1 LVADIRSCNQKEDI
15 LGQRKINQV
24 EKAVDNERV
33 FLDHYAWLRQKAQVL
48 FRGAIG
54 DADDLVHDL
63 YVNFVQSGARP
74 DLEDPDRLRG
84 YLNRALEN
92 FFVSKTRRNGCDA
105 LSGLIVSDFDTIE
118 YALTAVDRSQLLVV
132 RSDLATICEY
142 ACIRRWSHRGA
153 SVLIL
158 RFFLGYFPSEIAEML
173 QSKRSAVD
181 QLTKTGRLEARA
193 YLTRPGSL
201 VFMGDKPQAPPLFP
215 PYLPD
220 NPADLNA
227 ELRRR
232 LFSETEGACFS
243 PTEISDRYS
252 APSRSPFST
261 LELAHL
267 VSCSSCLDRVNEA
280 LNLPSLSMRFFSDS
294 NEPRDGDPSS
304 PGPSAPG
311 SPTRDADTSGHKQA
325 DLHRRLREVFEHR
338 PETLQVAVNGTVVG
352 STLVA
357 SSFNEIKL
365 KLELL
370 HPEFIE
376 VLSEQGRRLLYLD
389 LTKSID
395 VVTGPESAEVR
406 LSDNRCLRAE
416 MTWGAGVPV
425 VHVTYQDPLMDDEPD
440 TSSYELPPSLSPA
453 EMFSLRSTENQK
465 QQTPRRWKKLIA
477 PLVFADSMQIL
488 RYGGATAIVMLL
500 AGLFVQLTRP
510 RDSAAPPTASA
521 LLQESL
527 QEEASSVPFHGAI
540 HRTFG
545 FEVRSDK
552 GDLLESGTVETFK
565 SFAPKRSA
573 MRLRNANGKVL
584 AGRWVDSAGKVTAY
598 PSTKEGNRPT
608 HGLDRPSLFDRAWE
622 HVPDADDFEQLT
634 GEAKLT
640 VQRNQSSYDLGY
652 SSEATSLAPAVLSA
666 HLLLASDTK
675 RPIGESLRIRENNV
689 TRDYRFQQLTYEVVN
704 PGPALESDFAPE
716 SELVSLHPRIPGET
730 GTGVSSPHL
739 TLQVLQLLS
748 NLGPDVERI
757 VDVERMPD
765 GSVGINGVFPTAEE
779 KQAVQRVFEPLR
791 TSHQLRVALHSGD
804 ETPVPDSPPTKVIV
818 EALDPVSVKDDRIP
832 LDADLRSALSAN
844 GVPEEEL
851 EPRIHDIATNAL
863 RHCSGAH
870 REAWTIHQI
879 AANDFSRSELQS
891 MQPEDRMLW
900 LTLLD
905 KHIRMYSVELTAV
918 SSDLTPLFP
927 SDKAPPTASLPAPA
941 VRTIAE
947 LDAAADTLNR
957 DSERLDRVLTSAL
970 TLSTSFLPAN
980 HNAQS
985 IEQLLAA
992 LRTQESQLHST
1003 IERLQTFGQLD
1014 RIE

>member
-1 LVADIRSCNQKEDI
+1 MQKEDI
-15 LGQRKINQV
+15 LGQRKIHQV

-48 FRGAIG
+48 FRGAVG

-63 YVNFVQSGARP
+63 YVSFVQSGARP

-92 FFVSKTRRNGCDA
+92 FFVSKTRRNGSDA

-142 ACIRRWSHRGA
+142 ACIRRWSHRAA
-153 SVLIL
+153 SVLVL
-158 RFFLGYFPSEIAEML
+158 RFFFGYFPSEIVKLL

-201 VFMGDKPQAPPLFP
+201 VFMGDKPQAPPRFP

-232 LFSETEGACFS
+232 LFSETEGACFI
-243 PTEISDRYS
+243 PTEISNRYS
-252 APSRSPFST
+252 EPSRSPFST

-267 VSCSSCLDRVNEA
+267 VSCNSCLDRVNEA

-294 NEPRDGDPSS
+294 NEPRDGGPSS
-304 PGPSAPG
+304 PRPSVPG
-311 SPTRDADTSGHKQA
+311 SRTPDADDGNHEQA

-338 PETLQVAVNGTVVG
+338 PETLQVAVNGTVLG

-357 SSFNEIKL
+357 SSFNEINL
-365 KLELL
+365 KLELP

-395 VVTGPESAEVR
+395 VVTGPESTEVR

-440 TSSYELPPSLSPA
+440 SSSYELSPSLSPA
-453 EMFSLRSTENQK
+453 EMFSLRIGQNKNE
-465 QQTPRRWKKLIA
+465 QTPRWWKKLIA
-477 PLVFADSMQIL
+477 PLIDADWTPIL
-488 RYGGATAIVMLL
+488 RYGGATAIVILL
-500 AGLFVQLTRP
+500 AGLFLQLTRQ
-510 RDSAAPPTASA
+510 RHTAAEPTAA
-521 LLQESL
+521 TLLQESL
-527 QEEASSVPFHGAI
+527 QEEARSVPLHGAI
-540 HRTFG
+540 HQTFA
-545 FEVRSDK
+545 FEVRSDR
-552 GDLLESGTVETFK
+552 GEVLESGNVETFR
-565 SFAPKRSA
+565 SLAPKRSA
-573 MRLRNANGKVL
+573 MRLRNAKGQVL
-584 AGRWVDSAGKVTAY
+584 AGRWVDTAGTVTTY
-598 PSTKEGNRPT
+598 PSTKERSRSA
-608 HGLDRPSLFDRAWE
+608 HGLDRSSIFDRAWE
-622 HVPDADDFEQLT
+622 HSPDANDFEQLT
-634 GEAKLT
+634 DAAKLT
-640 VQRNQSSYDLGY
+640 VQRNQGSYDLGY
-652 SSEATSLAPAVLSA
+652 SSETKSDGPAILSA
-666 HLLLASDTK
+666 HLVLAPDTK
-675 RPIGESLRIRENNV
+675 RPIEETLRIRENNV
-689 TRDYRFQQLTYEVVN
+689 TRDYRFQQLTYEILK
-704 PGPALESDFAPE
+704 PGPALESDFAPD
-716 SELVSLHPRIPGET
+716 SELVSMRPTIPGET
-730 GTGVSSPHL
+730 GTGVSVPHL
-739 TLQVLQLLS
+739 TLEVLQLLS
-748 NLGPDVERI
+748 NLGPEVERI

-765 GSVGINGVFPTAEE
+765 GTVGINGVFSTAQEM
-779 KQAVQRVFEPLR
+779 QAVQRVFEPLR

-804 ETPVPDSPPTKVIV
+804 ETPVPDSPHTKVIV
-818 EALDPVSVKDDRIP
+818 EALDPVSVKDGRIP
-832 LDADLRSALSAN
+832 LDADLRSALSAA

-851 EPRIHDIATNAL
+851 DPRIHDIAASAL

-891 MQPEDRMLW
+891 MHPEDRMLW

-905 KHIRMYSVELTAV
+905 KHIRMYSVELAAV
-918 SSDLTPLFP
+918 SSELTPLFP
-927 SDKAPPTASLPAPA
+927 SDKAPPSASSSAPA
-941 VRTIAE
+941 LQSIDQ
-947 LDAAADTLNR
+947 LDAASDTLNQ
-957 DSERLDRVLTSAL
+957 DSERLDRLLTSAL
-970 TLSTSFLPAN
+970 TLSPSVLPAN
-980 HNAQS
+980 HNAKP

-992 LRTQESQLHST
+992 LRTQESRLHST
-1003 IERLQTFGQLD
+1003 IERLQTFRQLD